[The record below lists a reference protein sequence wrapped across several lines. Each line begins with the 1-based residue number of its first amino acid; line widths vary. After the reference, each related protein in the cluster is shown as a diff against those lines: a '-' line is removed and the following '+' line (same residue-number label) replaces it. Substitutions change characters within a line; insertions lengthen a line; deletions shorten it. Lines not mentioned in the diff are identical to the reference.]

1 MDNYRQMMEHIEDNI
16 AKTTNCDFFKIGLV
30 HELRRIADTL
40 DGIEDKLEQLDVV
53 AQVDGLV
60 TVEGAINTFE
70 QN

>member
-1 MDNYRQMMEHIEDNI
+1 MENYRQMMEHIEDNI

-30 HELRRIADTL
+30 HELRRMADTL

-53 AQVDGLV
+53 AKVNGPV
-60 TVEGAINTFE
+60 TVEGAIDTFE